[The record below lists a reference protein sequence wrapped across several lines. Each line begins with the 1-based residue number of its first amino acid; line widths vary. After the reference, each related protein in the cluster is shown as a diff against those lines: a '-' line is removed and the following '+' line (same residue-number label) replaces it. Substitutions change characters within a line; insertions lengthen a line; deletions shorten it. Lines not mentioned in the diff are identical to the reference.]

1 MLDTDNMSGCGG
13 VREGQSWEE
22 PAGPSLPASLISG
35 REGVRGDS
43 GAVPR
48 LGCGGL
54 GALRLGLC
62 KSFLHLGQS
71 ELTGVVGGC
80 LQRRCSGLSQ
90 SSALVL
96 SLHLQVGDSPRW
108 DVCVLSRVLRLAGN
122 SSGT

>member
-1 MLDTDNMSGCGG
+1 MEHLHKNVLDTDNMSGCGG

-71 ELTGVVGGC
+71 ELTGVVGG
-80 LQRRCSGLSQ
+80 LSSEEVLGSVPVLCSSPV
-90 SSALVL
+90 SA
-96 SLHLQVGDSPRW
+96 SP
-108 DVCVLSRVLRLAGN
+108 
-122 SSGT
+122 SGR